1 MENALREHIEDM
13 IEHVVREKNEEMTH
27 DDLIDYLFDRGVGQD
42 DAVAVIHDLS
52 QKKFLIWTLR
62 DPSVAWWNWI
72 RVEEIKRH
80 RDDVRNRTYID
91 ETGALRW
98 TSSRHTVPD
107 DVCVDAGVS
116 DEVRELTRKA
126 NERDID
132 ELRQS
137 MMDKEYSDEELFEMR
152 AAFGPGATVVNVLT
166 GKKIKL

>member
-1 MENALREHIEDM
+1 MNEALRQHIEDM
-13 IEHVVREKNEEMTH
+13 IEHVVREKSMEMTH
-27 DDLIDYLFDRGVGQD
+27 DDLIDYLLDRGVGMG
-42 DAVAVIHDLS
+42 DAVRVMHDLS
-52 QKKFLIWTLR
+52 QKKFLVWTLHN
-62 DPSVAWWNWI
+62 PSVAWYDWR
-72 RVEEIKRH
+72 RVEENKRLI
-80 RDDVRNRTYID
+80 DQVRNETYID

-98 TSSRHTVPD
+98 LSSKNTVPD
-107 DVCVDAGVS
+107 DVCEIAGVS

-137 MMDKEYSDEELFEMR
+137 MMDKEYSEEELFEMR